1 VVLLAPIRVSAM
13 VPNPVPRAD
22 NLAIAAVLAEL
33 EERGVESI
41 LGYRPSFC
49 EEF

>member
-1 VVLLAPIRVSAM
+1 MVLLAPIHVSVM
-13 VPNPVPRAD
+13 VPNLVLRAD

-41 LGYRPSFC
+41 LGYRLSSC